1 MQKQFGINAVR
12 TIRRASLLTT
22 VLLLTSQIAL
32 AQWNTNSPHIY
43 NSNSG
48 NVGIGTSA
56 PPELF
61 SLLGGNV
68 AVSTSGSSSSS
79 PTTVGLKFTG
89 SSGETGAFIFGDLLN
104 SLGAMNG
111 GKMLVQSFWGMK
123 IVANRQ
129 SATAYSFENGNA
141 SGVPVLEVAA
151 DNTGSYAALG
161 PVLLVVGA
169 SGQSANLQEWKNSSG
184 TVLATVSPAGNI
196 TTVGNITASGNI
208 AAKYQ
213 DLAEW
218 VPAVGNL
225 KAGTVVILDPDKT
238 NTVMASHGSY
248 DTRVA
253 GVVSDL
259 PGIVLGEAGEG
270 KVKVATSGR
279 VKVRVDASQGG
290 IQTGDLLVT
299 SDREGIAMKS
309 VPMNIDGRKMHQPG
323 TLIGKALEPFAEGEG
338 EILVLLSL
346 Q

>member
-1 MQKQFGINAVR
+1 MQTQFGINAVR

-48 NVGIGTSA
+48 NVGIGTST

-196 TTVGNITASGNI
+196 TTVGTLP
-208 AAKYQ
+208 Q
-213 DLAEW
+213 
-218 VPAVGNL
+218 
-225 KAGTVVILDPDKT
+225 AGILRR
-238 NTVMASHGSY
+238 NTRISPNGF
-248 DTRVA
+248 
-253 GVVSDL
+253 
-259 PGIVLGEAGEG
+259 PQW
-270 KVKVATSGR
+270 ATSKRAPSSSSIRTRPTPSWHPTVPTIRASPELFPICR
-279 VKVRVDASQGG
+279 VS
-290 IQTGDLLVT
+290 
-299 SDREGIAMKS
+299 SW
-309 VPMNIDGRKMHQPG
+309 
-323 TLIGKALEPFAEGEG
+323 GKQARAR
-338 EILVLLSL
+338 
-346 Q
+346 